1 MHKKVT
7 TYPHTSRMGSGE
19 RAVTSCDIKK
29 ECDVLVL
36 DFIGEP

>member
-1 MHKKVT
+1 MLKKVT

-19 RAVTSCDIKK
+19 RAVTNCDIK
-29 ECDVLVL
+29 ECDVSAL